1 MTLSLETIR
10 RLHAWR
16 DGKPAPRG
24 DVLNVHITEPED
36 LLILAFLRM
45 GGESRPWGVAIGT
58 LAEGPQFFTA
68 PEARNRELVG
78 NMMVDVGHLL
88 LSHFD
93 HPDYSDIGPTEY
105 RESIRQV
112 WLPGGTHIEMLQNI
126 AAAYARSRWQRDDI
140 DTLRSLGNLCNALFI
155 ENQRPGQQTVISAT
169 DALRECY
176 VFPTANIRQGHLGHL
191 LGWLKPAD
199 SRDERLDGART
210 AERKSVATVLNP
222 DVERDVLQPL
232 VERWGL
238 AQKANDD
245 NAMATEAQGIHD
257 ALTSELRARW
267 QETADA
273 VEYLNADSRK
283 RNVGLRDL
291 VQDSNKYM
299 FKSWGERALR
309 EAAGEVP
316 YWPNVFSDNNTRVA
330 GREFQKRNASA
341 QKARYLLVHGDRELQ
356 REELAAGHGVIGT
369 VTAVDVKHK
378 RWTVTWTYPELPTLK
393 EADNLAIA
401 GVPSLVLAVVSV
413 DLDSKTL
420 ELKPKWSREKN
431 VSGQRYFAADD
442 GRWKG
447 RHLVLLDDAA
457 HGLTERKAVTTGK
470 KFGDD
475 DIVNLLGQNARR
487 HAAYD
492 FEGRVVVD
500 APEEADVS

>member
-10 RLHAWR
+10 KLHAWR
-16 DGKPAPRG
+16 DGSPTSRG

-36 LLILAFLRM
+36 LLMLAFLRM

-58 LAEGPQFFTA
+58 LADGPQFFTV

-78 NMMVDVGHLL
+78 DMMVEVGHVL

-93 HPDYSDIGPTEY
+93 HPDYNEVGPTEY

-112 WLPGGTHIEMLQNI
+112 WLPGGTHIDMLQNI
-126 AAAYARSRWQRDDI
+126 AAAYARSRWQRADI
-140 DTLRSLGNLCNALFI
+140 DSLRAVGNLCNALFI
-155 ENQRPGQQTVISAT
+155 ERQRPGQQTVVSAT
-169 DALRECY
+169 DALRTCY
-176 VFPTANIRQGHLGHL
+176 VFPTAQVRQGHLGHL
-191 LGWLKPAD
+191 LGWLTPAN
-199 SRDERLDGART
+199 SRDERLHLAHA
-210 AERKSVATVLNP
+210 AERDSVATVLNP
-222 DVERDVLQPL
+222 DRERDVLQPL
-232 VERWGL
+232 VDKWGV
-238 AQKANDD
+238 AQKAHDEHE
-245 NAMATEAQGIHD
+245 MEVVAQAIHD
-257 ALTSELRARW
+257 ALVSDLQARW
-267 QETADA
+267 QATATAIEVLGEDGRKP
-273 VEYLNADSRK
+273 NA
-283 RNVGLRDL
+283 GLHDL
-291 VQDSNKYM
+291 VQDSNKTL
-299 FKSWGERALR
+299 FKSWGDRALR
-309 EAAGEVP
+309 EAAGEQP

-378 RWTVTWTYPELPTLK
+378 RWTVTWTYPDLPTLK

-401 GVPSLVLAVVSV
+401 GVPSLVLAVASV